1 MAASRIALLV
11 AAHGLRRRRPSRLRE
26 KSGGLTQG
34 PGSAIVHALIRVC
47 GPAANG
53 GAVVGTSSD
62 HRFRRR
68 NREDGDQK
76 EEQADVATV
85 TALVGVET

>member
-11 AAHGLRRRRPSRLRE
+11 AANGRLHQRPSRRRE

-53 GAVVGTSSD
+53 GAVVGTISD

-68 NREDGDQK
+68 NRDDGDQEE
-76 EEQADVATV
+76 EEQAHV
-85 TALVGVET
+85 ALVGVET